1 MPEKHPSIMRALG
14 LVTGDLW
21 HTLTGKPRKP
31 PAPRPAGPQKQVLHT
46 ETTEEVRETA
56 QGKVVLRR
64 TVIEEVE
71 VRRPEQ

>member
-21 HTLTGKPRKP
+21 STLTGRPRKP
-31 PAPRPAGPQKQVLHT
+31 ATPAGPKKQVLRT
-46 ETTEEVRETA
+46 ETTEEVRQTE

-71 VRRPEQ
+71 MRPPEQ

>member
-21 HTLTGKPRKP
+21 HVLRGKPRKAP
-31 PAPRPAGPQKQVLHT
+31 PPPKQVVRS
-46 ETTEEVRETA
+46 ETTEEVRETE
-56 QGKVVLRR
+56 QGRVVLRR

-71 VRRPEQ
+71 VRRPEP

>member
-31 PAPRPAGPQKQVLHT
+31 APPAAPKKQVVHT
-46 ETTEEVRETA
+46 ETTEEVRQTE

-71 VRRPEQ
+71 MRPPEQ